1 MCVCVCVVVAQL
13 CLTLCDAVDW
23 SLPVSS
29 VHGIS
34 PVRILEWVD
43 MSPPRGSS
51 RPRDQILVSSTSI
64 LPLFQDFFCISNVN
78 YREKDGAFCKIRSL
92 QEFFFYMVLLQ
103 MFLHL
108 EIFSMV
114 VSGTGSRLMGK
125 WEEVKHNLDD
135 FILRDLHLCQCVN
148 KCWVSLED

>member
-1 MCVCVCVVVAQL
+1 MCLCVCGSRSVMS
-13 CLTLCDAVDW
+13 D
-23 SLPVSS
+23 SLWCCGLEPVSS

-43 MSPPRGSS
+43 MSPSRGSS

-78 YREKDGAFCKIRSL
+78 YREKMELFVKSGL
-92 QEFFFYMVLLQ
+92 QEFFFYMILLQ

-114 VSGTGSRLMGK
+114 VSGMGSRLMGK